1 MTDSDVQNFVDFCE
15 SDFGTAVMNRE
26 AAYLEAQLGDAN
38 RILDIGSGIG
48 AIEER
53 MDSDIVGID
62 ASTEMLEEASQ
73 RTDNQYVVG
82 EAATLPFHG
91 ETFDAVISVTCIEF
105 LEDYQAAVDEVSRVL
120 RPDGRFVALLL
131 NPDSRYFQQHIEKE
145 GSYFLR
151 MKHEPEVITN
161 YVTERF
167 DLDTDYFLGIQGQD
181 VFASDNPDDAA
192 LISLIGRSH

>member
-26 AAYLEAQLGDAN
+26 AAYIEAQIGDAN

-53 MDSDIVGID
+53 LDSDIVGID
-62 ASTEMLEEASQ
+62 ASSAMLKEASQ

-82 EAATLPFHG
+82 DAATLPLYG

-105 LEDYQAAVDEVSRVL
+105 LEDYRAVIDEVSRVL
-120 RPDGRFVALLL
+120 RPGGRFVALLL
-131 NPDSRYFQQHIEKE
+131 NPESRYFQQHAEKE
-145 GSYFLR
+145 DSYFHR
-151 MKHEPEVITN
+151 MKHDPAVITN
-161 YVTERF
+161 YAAERF
-167 DLDTDYFLGIQGQD
+167 VIDTEYFLGIDGQD
-181 VFASDNPDDAA
+181 LFASDDPDVAA
-192 LISLIGRSH
+192 LISLIARSQ